1 MSKKE
6 LVRRAIKLAAKF
18 KSDLRQQYKDSMSY
32 PDAAEIAD
40 IKKRGGD
47 SPTVSINNAFDYIEK
62 SKNQTQARSRA
73 KEMFEEFDV
82 DGAIEEAGGLEKA
95 FRTAKVSPIKKKLGG
110 AVQSKTQSRGNFP
123 DLTGDGKVTK
133 KDVLRGRGVPGFKKG
148 GSAKKKGLGTKRES
162 KWG

>member
-1 MSKKE
+1 MSKIKS
-6 LVRRAIKLAAKF
+6 VIKLGSKF
-18 KSDLRQQYKDSMSY
+18 KSDIRQQYKDSMSY
-32 PDAAEIAD
+32 PDAAEIANL
-40 IKKRGGD
+40 KKRGGD
-47 SPTVSINNAFDYIEK
+47 HPREAANKAFSYIEK

-148 GSAKKKGLGTKRES
+148 GSAKKKGLGTKWES

>member
-6 LVRRAIKLAAKF
+6 LVKRAIKLAAKF

-62 SKNQTQARSRA
+62 SKNQTQAKNRA

-148 GSAKKKGLGTKRES
+148 GSAKKKGLGTKWES